1 MKRVREAV
9 PIIYFFFARS
19 ISTWICLK
27 IMLLPFLILLT
38 IWTSEFPWEV
48 IQWIGFDFDSNSCFI
63 SSNSEVLN
71 KIQFIPKNTR
81 RHFLWDFWNYLF
93 DSAIFWN
100 IPGGYCKNKVFLA
113 RHFNLLVVTCTKLLQ
128 CRVSPTEIY
137 IFKVNNKNN

>member
-1 MKRVREAV
+1 MKRVWEAV

-63 SSNSEVLN
+63 SSKSEMLI
-71 KIQFIPKNTR
+71 KIQSIPRNTR
-81 RHFLWDFWNYLF
+81 RNFSMRFPKLF
-93 DSAIFWN
+93 FNSAIFWN
-100 IPGGYCKNKVFLA
+100 IPGGYCKNKSFLA
-113 RHFNLLVVTCTKLLQ
+113 WHFNLLVVTCPKLLQ
-128 CRVSPTEIY
+128 CRVSLTDIY
-137 IFKVNNKNN
+137 IFRVNNKNI